1 MTTTAFSLHRL
12 EEVIDEYI
20 RQGMSGI
27 FIRSLNPYG
36 FAAEQANTLGYSMAA
51 FTSQYL
57 RALQYILEKNK
68 SVFFLNI
75 SLHSSCLES

>member
-1 MTTTAFSLHRL
+1 
-12 EEVIDEYI
+12 
-20 RQGMSGI
+20 MSGI

-57 RALQYILEKNK
+57 RASPIYSGKKQIRL
-68 SVFFLNI
+68 FP
-75 SLHSSCLES
+75 